1 MSKTFATKNSVGPVR
16 AGNDGL
22 LPRGRKAAFQPWSG
36 LELGPKEL
44 AAQRRIAPV
53 AVLVGVL
60 SRDRAFLDHVTTLR
74 ASFWSSA
81 TLDPQLRDQI
91 AAAYVR
97 RAGFTRDVVAH
108 VLAETA
114 YNAHREYVFGP
125 IAPTRPH
132 SVTSL
137 ATVAVFV
144 DDHLTNEDPRH
155 WPHAKRWHE
164 AALILAAVGAGRCP
178 HLVERH
184 GRLEC
189 CGTVPSR
196 LERDGRQ
203 RRYCSR
209 HQLPPKKKRDEE
221 DQTAAY
227 ARAAD
232 RADREAVTNLLRAAG
247 EALGVQVAGNTA
259 AA

>member
-1 MSKTFATKNSVGPVR
+1 
-16 AGNDGL
+16 
-22 LPRGRKAAFQPWSG
+22 LPRGRKAAFQPWAG

-44 AAQRRIAPV
+44 AGQRRIAPV

-60 SRDRAFLDHVTTLR
+60 SRHRDFLDHVTTLR
-74 ASFWSSA
+74 ASLWSSA
-81 TLDPQLRDQI
+81 ALDSQLLDQV
-91 AAAYVR
+91 AGAYVR
-97 RAGFTRDVVAH
+97 RAGYTRDVMAH
-108 VLAETA
+108 VLAEAA
-114 YNAHREYVFGP
+114 YNAHGQYVFGP

-144 DDHLTNEDPRH
+144 DDQLTNEDPRH

-196 LERDGRQ
+196 VERDGRQ
-203 RRYCSR
+203 RRYCTR
-209 HQLPPKKKRDEE
+209 HQPNTKFEKSAERS
-221 DQTAAY
+221 
-227 ARAAD
+227 
-232 RADREAVTNLLRAAG
+232 DREAVTNLLRAVG
-247 EALGVQVAGNTA
+247 QALGVPVVGNA
-259 AA
+259 AAA